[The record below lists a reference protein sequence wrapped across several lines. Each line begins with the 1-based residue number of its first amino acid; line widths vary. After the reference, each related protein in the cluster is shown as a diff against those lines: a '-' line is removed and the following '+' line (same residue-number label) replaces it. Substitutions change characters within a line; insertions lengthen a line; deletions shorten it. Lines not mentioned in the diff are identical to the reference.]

1 MYNLS
6 IRIEKKKKNSQLN
19 NFNRCIRISKYNFK
33 LRFNVSLCNTLMN
46 SSLHAQRGRK
56 REREIKRSGSK
67 EEINEH
73 RSKGMANR
81 KDLRKEYRALNDSP
95 G

>member
-1 MYNLS
+1 M
-6 IRIEKKKKNSQLN
+6 
-19 NFNRCIRISKYNFK
+19 
-33 LRFNVSLCNTLMN
+33 SLCNTLMN
-46 SSLHAQRGRK
+46 SSLHGQREREKDRDEERK
-56 REREIKRSGSK
+56 REIKRSGSE